1 MSSLKVNFK
10 QGSYVFHSIFN
21 REYVNGGTVPR
32 VSHHCRVRKQGTV
45 HSQTL
50 ACYNSLV
57 RQAQEQPSQPS
68 HKEIDGTVEQRVHC
82 LHWLF
87 HAKICDNIF
96 SS

>member
-1 MSSLKVNFK
+1 MFSLKVNFK
-10 QGSYVFHSIFN
+10 QGSYVFHSMFN
-21 REYVNGGTVPR
+21 PEYANGGTLTR
-32 VSHHCRVRKQGTV
+32 VSHHCRVRYQGTV

-57 RQAQEQPSQPS
+57 SQAQEQPSQPS
-68 HKEIDGTVEQRVHC
+68 HKETYGTVEQRVHW

-87 HAKICDNIF
+87 HAKICENIF

>member
-10 QGSYVFHSIFN
+10 QGSYVFHGTFN
-21 REYVNGGTVPR
+21 REYVNGGTVTR
-32 VSHHCRVRKQGTV
+32 VSHHYRVRKQGTV
-45 HSQTL
+45 HSQTP

-68 HKEIDGTVEQRVHC
+68 HNEIDRTVEQRVHC

-87 HAKICDNIF
+87 HAKI
-96 SS
+96 

>member
-21 REYVNGGTVPR
+21 QEYVNGGTVTR
-32 VSHHCRVRKQGTV
+32 VSRHCRVRKQGTV
-45 HSQTL
+45 HSQTP
-50 ACYNSLV
+50 ARYNSLV
-57 RQAQEQPSQPS
+57 SQAQEQPSQPF
-68 HKEIDGTVEQRVHC
+68 HKETYGTVEQRVHC

-87 HAKICDNIF
+87 HGKICDNIF